1 MTVKKEQFLALV
13 SIHCVPVLL
22 EINLR
27 VRHIRSCETFFFL
40 LFLRDVSWKQ
50 SQDAVISM
58 QQLHKAGQINLPLF
72 REGGYPLARTQ
83 TALDKRVKWASS
95 GIIYSSPPSSTVKL
109 TISA

>member
-1 MTVKKEQFLALV
+1 MTVKKQQLLILV
-13 SIHCVPVLL
+13 SIHCVLVLL

-27 VRHIRSCETFFFL
+27 VRHIRSCETFFFLFFFL

-72 REGGYPLARTQ
+72 RGGGVSFSQDTDCTGQ
-83 TALDKRVKWASS
+83 TREMGQQWHNL
-95 GIIYSSPPSSTVKL
+95 
-109 TISA
+109 